1 MLLIIKTESASNYY
15 SNCTC
20 AVEIFDLE
28 KLAYLLSNNS
38 GNSLINPLFYNRQLL
53 ILIYRDVMVVTAI
66 KIKLI
71 TAIFLPIKTEE
82 K

>member
-20 AVEIFDLE
+20 AEIFDLE

-53 ILIYRDVMVVTAI
+53 ILKYRDVMVVTAI

>member
-1 MLLIIKTESASNYY
+1 MLLIIKTESASSYY

-20 AVEIFDLE
+20 AAEIFDLE
-28 KLAYLLSNNS
+28 KLTYLQSNNS
-38 GNSLINPLFYNRQLL
+38 GNSLINPLFYKLLL
-53 ILIYRDVMVVTAI
+53 ILKYRDVMVVTAI

>member
-1 MLLIIKTESASNYY
+1 MLLIIKKESASNYY
-15 SNCTC
+15 SNCIC
-20 AVEIFDLE
+20 AAEIFDLE
-28 KLAYLLSNNS
+28 KLTYLLSNNS

-53 ILIYRDVMVVTAI
+53 ILKYRDMMVVTAI